1 VIGMAPIGS
10 SLLDILQPPGNQWL
24 DDLTHSSKPLPQG
37 VRVVRYEDGESEV
50 FESGA
55 LPHPLEHKER
65 RDLS

>member
-1 VIGMAPIGS
+1 MAPIGS

-24 DDLTHSSKPLPQG
+24 ENLIHSAKPLPAG

-55 LPHPLEHKER
+55 FPHPVEHKTE
-65 RDLS
+65 RDLSHH